1 MERNLYSEK
10 QGFKTFLNVLF
21 WSDGNFENS
30 LNHFIQLM
38 FLLSWIIFTL
48 FYLKKK
54 SKYKIKSF
62 WVKLN
67 YNFNFSHYVNNFIID
82 RELTTITVHL
92 PQAHPRHKRT
102 LKSILL
108 HFPISC
114 STKNKLIFFF
124 FLSSPPDFSKWF
136 KQLVKNMNINTYA
149 LIKTYL
155 MWYFQNYLT

>member
-54 SKYKIKSF
+54 KE
-62 WVKLN
+62 VNTKL
-67 YNFNFSHYVNNFIID
+67 SHF
-82 RELTTITVHL
+82 EL
-92 PQAHPRHKRT
+92 
-102 LKSILL
+102 
-108 HFPISC
+108 
-114 STKNKLIFFF
+114 N
-124 FLSSPPDFSKWF
+124 
-136 KQLVKNMNINTYA
+136 
-149 LIKTYL
+149 
-155 MWYFQNYLT
+155 